1 MDHDSSAPW
10 KSFARP
16 AGVPGPSSLVA
27 EHTYRVLVRGRFA
40 DLTSEQRTSLQEHL
54 KAFDFLRD
62 GGFSEEGA
70 LMFDEKLDFFSYRV
84 ILAAEEKPDDAGL
97 RRATTALDAL
107 GVDFKGLRATVTD
120 MDEMKINRPKRLG

>member
-1 MDHDSSAPW
+1 M
-10 KSFARP
+10 
-16 AGVPGPSSLVA
+16 A
-27 EHTYRVLVRGRFA
+27 EHTYRVLVRGRFT
-40 DLTSEQRTSLQEHL
+40 DLTSDQRASLQEHL
-54 KAFDFLRD
+54 KGFDFLRD

-84 ILAAEEKPDDAGL
+84 ILTAESKPDDAGL

-120 MDEMKINRPKRLG
+120 MDEMKVNRPKRLG

>member
-1 MDHDSSAPW
+1 
-10 KSFARP
+10 
-16 AGVPGPSSLVA
+16 VA

-40 DLTSEQRTSLQEHL
+40 DLTPGQRTGLHEHL
-54 KAFDFLRD
+54 KGFDFLRD

-84 ILAAEEKPDDAGL
+84 ILTAADKPDDAGL
-97 RRATTALDAL
+97 RRATAALDAL

-120 MDEMKINRPKRLG
+120 VDEMKINRPKRLG